1 MIYICCTKYAREGSI
16 CMLTVRDDELDMG
29 DNVAALSEVAEGRTS
44 REGLRNHVDCSAV
57 NLLRVSGKG

>member
-1 MIYICCTKYAREGSI
+1 
-16 CMLTVRDDELDMG
+16 MLTVGDNELDMG
-29 DNVAALSEVAEGRTS
+29 DNVAVLLEVAEGRTL